1 MGEFKVHRVRFFNYV
16 PKAIRCITYNR
27 QADKLAVSRTNGA
40 VEVYN
45 LSANYYQEKVFP
57 GNEGQST
64 EALCW
69 AGPRLFSAGLSGDI
83 SEYDLEK
90 LNIKYSLNGY
100 GGPIWSMASNPSGTH
115 LVIGC
120 EDGSLKLFWVSPD
133 RIQFKRNLGHQKGRV
148 LSVCWHPLGSLIA
161 AGSINLIRIL
171 DSKSGNTTQRIMVD
185 RRLKNSHKC
194 GCVVW
199 GVAFLS
205 DGTVVSI
212 DSSGKMQ
219 LWNSASGTLIQTN
232 VLSDSD
238 ILAISVSEKEDSI
251 VVGNAEGTV
260 FHFQLISV
268 RSGSS
273 ECQWIRTKAFQ
284 HHTHDVRSVAHSQT
298 ALISGG
304 MDTHLVIRP
313 LMERVQ
319 AKNYDCAL
327 RKITFP
333 HQSLISCARKMKLLL
348 FQFPQWLE
356 LWQLGATDAV
366 GKHGDILPVSKNP
379 EHLLQLKKKGPENIC
394 CSCLSPCGSWIAYST
409 ASRLHL
415 HLLKYGENNSVHLK
429 RVSKVPKFHHSVH
442 RILFSADST
451 KLFVALNEGSLHVL
465 QLSEGSIKHLHTFH
479 PKSGTLGAISLLA
492 ASADGEWLAAASASA
507 EINIYSLKH
516 FKHHCTLPA
525 YNFPATAMAIHP
537 ETNNLVVTHSD
548 QQVFEFSIPQKQY
561 TEWSRKIQKHGFHRL
576 WLERD
581 TPIIH
586 IAFRPEKPMHILLH
600 DTFMFCLID
609 KSLPLPDDK
618 SLLFNQAS
626 LKQLPE
632 NSRKHFAHAFKISK
646 KYQPLLFLDVLDED
660 TLVAVERPLED
671 IIAQLPPPIKRK
683 KFGT

>member
-366 GKHGDILPVSKNP
+366 G
-379 EHLLQLKKKGPENIC
+379 
-394 CSCLSPCGSWIAYST
+394 
-409 ASRLHL
+409 
-415 HLLKYGENNSVHLK
+415 
-429 RVSKVPKFHHSVH
+429 
-442 RILFSADST
+442 
-451 KLFVALNEGSLHVL
+451 
-465 QLSEGSIKHLHTFH
+465 
-479 PKSGTLGAISLLA
+479 TLGAISLLA